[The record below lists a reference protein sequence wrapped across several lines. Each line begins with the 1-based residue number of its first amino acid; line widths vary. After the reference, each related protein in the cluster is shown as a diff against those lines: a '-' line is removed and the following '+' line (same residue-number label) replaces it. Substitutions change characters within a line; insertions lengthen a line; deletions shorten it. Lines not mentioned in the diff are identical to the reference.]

1 MTGPIGIMGSN
12 RLAWLVS
19 GSLCMC
25 CSKKEG
31 QSMNRRDLFVL
42 FSSIT
47 LKHLEFQ
54 SSSRE
59 PQIPIILIAI
69 AAYTFTL

>member
-19 GSLCMC
+19 GSLY

-31 QSMNRRDLFVL
+31 QSMNRRNVFVL

-69 AAYTFTL
+69 VAYTFTL